1 MVLKCWSISGSLSNV
16 HMKKAAL
23 HAAGLTVTPE
33 MEKVRTCLSS
43 VCIIRATVN
52 PNPTP
57 DCAFKDEQL

>member
-1 MVLKCWSISGSLSNV
+1 MVLKFWSISGSLSNV

-43 VCIIRATVN
+43 VCNGHQSRFVLEIVPLMMSN
-52 PNPTP
+52 YN
-57 DCAFKDEQL
+57 